1 MEYGE
6 ALRQAQQRQLEQAL
20 AQSMQKREAAESAQR
35 EPDSGLRAKRVGA

>member
-35 EPDSGLRAKRVGA
+35 EPESRPRAKRVGA

>member
-6 ALRQAQQRQLEQAL
+6 TLRQAQQRQLEQAL

-35 EPDSGLRAKRVGA
+35 EPESGPRAKRVGA

>member
-20 AQSMQKREAAESAQR
+20 AQSMQKREAAESAHR
-35 EPDSGLRAKRVGA
+35 ERENGPRTKRVDA